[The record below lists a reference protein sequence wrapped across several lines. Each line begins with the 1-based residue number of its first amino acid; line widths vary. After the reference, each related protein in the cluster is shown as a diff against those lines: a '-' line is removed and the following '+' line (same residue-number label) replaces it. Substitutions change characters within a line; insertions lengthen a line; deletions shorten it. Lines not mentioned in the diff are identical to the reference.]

1 MSREGE
7 CLSVGVDDAITI
19 VPAILVMLQKPADDA
34 TITRDIAR

>member
-1 MSREGE
+1 MSREGG